1 MQSGKADGSLSI
13 AHLLVE
19 LAQRS
24 NGHTLELALGVR
36 KVDSPRSCTLLGR
49 GHELRQ
55 VQRYTLV
62 RYKGGWCRTS
72 RLNRVLPDL
81 PGELLR
87 VSSSLE
93 MHEGITLIAGF
104 SRRNPTLL
112 PVVEGKVQVRHTL
125 GIDIL
130 DDADQVRLHLIL
142 RRQAVPHKRHP
153 AVVGVDEVLLE
164 LLCDLCL
171 A

>member
-1 MQSGKADGSLSI
+1 MHWEPRGGFTNGKADGSLSI

-19 LAQRS
+19 LAQRR
-24 NGHTLELALGVR
+24 NGHALELALGVR
-36 KVDSPRSCTLLGR
+36 KVDSPRNGTLLGR

-62 RYKGGWCRTS
+62 RCKGGWCRTS

-93 MHEGITLIAGF
+93 MHEGITWVANKDF
-104 SRRNPTLL
+104 S
-112 PVVEGKVQVRHTL
+112 E
-125 GIDIL
+125 
-130 DDADQVRLHLIL
+130 
-142 RRQAVPHKRHP
+142 
-153 AVVGVDEVLLE
+153 LE
-164 LLCDLCL
+164 LRTFKFQNLNL
-171 A
+171 